1 MIQVYYGD
9 GKGKTTAA
17 VGAAVRA
24 LGAGWRVRFVQFLKN
39 GDSSEVAVLRR
50 AGADYRCASEPY
62 ALFSSPEGDA
72 RERLAAAYAALLA
85 QTAEQAADFDLIVL
99 DEALDAVDMGLLDDD
114 ALAAL
119 LKKEACEWVLTGH
132 TLLPAMADA
141 ADYVTRMVAER
152 HPYAHGAPARR
163 GVEF

>member
-50 AGADYRCASEPY
+50 AGVDYSHSPEPY
-62 ALFSSPEGDA
+62 ALFSSPEGEA
-72 RERLAAAYAALLA
+72 RKRLAAAYATLLA
-85 QTAEQAADFDLIVL
+85 QVGQQAADFELIVL
-99 DEALDAVDMGLLDDD
+99 DEVLDALDMGLLDGD
-114 ALAAL
+114 ALLAL
-119 LKKEACEWVLTGH
+119 LNDTSCEWVLTGH
-132 TLLPAMADA
+132 TLPPAVAA
-141 ADYVTRMVAER
+141 VADYVTHMVAER
-152 HPYAHGAPARR
+152 HPYAHGTPARR

>member
-1 MIQVYYGD
+1 MIQIYYGD

-50 AGADYRCASEPY
+50 AGAAYDRSPEPY
-62 ALFSSPEGDA
+62 ALFSSPEGDV
-72 RERLAAAYAALLA
+72 RERLTAAYAALLA

-99 DEALDAVDMGLLDDD
+99 DEVLDAVDLGLLDGD
-114 ALAAL
+114 ALSDL
-119 LKKEACEWVLTGH
+119 LKNEVCEWVLTGH
-132 TLLPAMADA
+132 TLPPAMADT